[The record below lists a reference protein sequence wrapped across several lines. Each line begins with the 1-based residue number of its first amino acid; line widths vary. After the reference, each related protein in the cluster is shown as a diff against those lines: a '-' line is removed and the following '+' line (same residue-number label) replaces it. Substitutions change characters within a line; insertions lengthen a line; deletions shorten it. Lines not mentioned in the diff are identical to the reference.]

1 MFRLMNW
8 GTAMYDTG
16 LGYVSSQGA
25 PLLDLLDPKTDERI
39 IDLGC
44 GVGSLTAEIA
54 ARGAEVLGIDGTASL
69 INEARMAYPTLSFT
83 VGDPHDFTV
92 VQSYDAVFS
101 NAALHWMR
109 RDPSSVIAGVH
120 AALRP
125 GGRFV
130 AEMAGA
136 GNCAALI
143 AAVQTAWRDFG
154 LAEPEM
160 PWYLPTPAE
169 YTTRLEE
176 GGFAV
181 RLLEFFDRPTRLTE
195 CPGGAADWVRIFTPD
210 LLSEVPLDAVVPLL
224 ERVNALAAPALL
236 RESGWMADY
245 VRLRF
250 AAVRRPENTPN
261 DHDGPIAVA

>member
-1 MFRLMNW
+1 MNW
-8 GTAMYDTG
+8 GAAMYDTEM
-16 LGYVSSQGA
+16 GYVSPQGA
-25 PLLDLLDPKTDERI
+25 PLLDLLAPKANERI

-44 GVGSLTAEIA
+44 GAGEMTAEIA
-54 ARGAEVLGIDGTASL
+54 TSGADVLGIDDTPSL
-69 INEARMAYPTLSFT
+69 INQARMTHPTLSFT

-92 VQSYDAVFS
+92 TQPYDAVVS
-101 NAALHWMR
+101 NAALHWMS
-109 RDPSSVIAGVH
+109 RDPARVIAGVH

-143 AAVQTAWRDFG
+143 AAVQTAWREFG
-154 LAEPEM
+154 LFAPEM

-169 YTTRLEE
+169 YAARLEE
-176 GGFAV
+176 GGFIV
-181 RLLEFFDRPTRLTE
+181 RLLEFFDRPTRLSE
-195 CPGGAADWVRIFTPD
+195 CPGGAADWVRIFTPE

-236 RESGWMADY
+236 RESGWMADF

-250 AAVRRPENTPN
+250 AAVRRPENNQT
-261 DHDGPIAVA
+261 DFEALVPIA